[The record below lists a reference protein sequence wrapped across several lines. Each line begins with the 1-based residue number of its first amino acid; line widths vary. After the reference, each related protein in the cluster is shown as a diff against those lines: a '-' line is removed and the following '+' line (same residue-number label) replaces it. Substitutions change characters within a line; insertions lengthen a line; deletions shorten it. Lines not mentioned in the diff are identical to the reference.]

1 MAEKQSHGSE
11 TNKWSSRD
19 TRWVFTLFGTA
30 IGAGILY
37 LPLTA
42 SVGGIWALIFITLL
56 IFPMTYLSHRALCR
70 VVMTAETPGGDIT
83 EAVEDHFGKGAG
95 FAITLIY
102 FLAIYTV
109 CLVYAIGITNE
120 VNAFLVNI
128 LHTSPLPRWLLSFIL
143 IAGMTAVVL
152 FGTNIMTRICS
163 IVVFP
168 LIGLLFVLSI
178 MGIPYW
184 KFDQLKIIPELGS
197 FISGVLLVIPVLVFA
212 MNFSPI
218 ISTFTVTYEKQA
230 QNPKQFDRQTSRVI
244 LVNSL
249 LLLGFVMFFVFSVSL
264 ALPPEKLQDALGRNI
279 SAMTVITEL
288 QDFQFIPLMASCVAI
303 AAIISSYFGHFAGS
317 REGLNGIIVKWLRR
331 NNKNRPL
338 NLKTIDRGIIAFH
351 IITMWLVAVLDITIV
366 GVISALTAPFI
377 AIILYLM
384 PIYAIHRVPK
394 LAKYRAP
401 INGFVFVMGVI
412 TIIGYFAS
420 TFL

>member
-30 IGAGILY
+30 IGTGILY

-366 GVISALTAPFI
+366 GVISAFTAPFI

>member
-11 TNKWSSRD
+11 INKWSSRD

-30 IGAGILY
+30 IGTGILY

-128 LHTSPLPRWLLSFIL
+128 LHASPLPRWLLSFIL

>member
-1 MAEKQSHGSE
+1 MAEKQIHGSE
-11 TNKWSSRD
+11 INKWSSRD

>member
-1 MAEKQSHGSE
+1 MGVEQINRCE
-11 TNKWSSRD
+11 TNKWSGRD
-19 TRWVFTLFGTA
+19 TRWTLTLFGTA

-70 VVMTAETPGGDIT
+70 VVLAAETPGSDIT

-95 FAITLIY
+95 FVITFIY

-120 VNAFLVNI
+120 VNAFLVNL
-128 LHTSPLPRWLLSFIL
+128 LHIPESPRWLLSLIL
-143 IAGMTAVVL
+143 IVGMTIVVL

-168 LIGLLFVLSI
+168 LIGLLFVLSV
-178 MGIPYW
+178 MGMPYW
-184 KFDQLKIIPELGS
+184 KIERFQVMPELGS
-197 FISGVLLVIPVLVFA
+197 FISGILMVIPVLVFA
-212 MNFSPI
+212 MNYSPI
-218 ISTFTVTYEKQA
+218 ISTFTVAYGRQI
-230 QNPKQFDRQTSRVI
+230 QNPKQLDRKTNRVI

-249 LLLGFVMFFVFSVSL
+249 MLLGFIMFFVFSISL
-264 ALPPEKLQDALGRNI
+264 ALSPEKLQDALVRNV

-288 QDFQFIPLMASCVAI
+288 EGFRFIPLMASFIAI
-303 AAIISSYFGHFAGS
+303 TAIVSSYFGHFAGS

-331 NNKNRPL
+331 SDKNKQL
-338 NLKTIDRGIIAFH
+338 NLKTIDRGTIAFH
-351 IITMWLVAVLDITIV
+351 LITMWIVAALDITIV

-384 PIYAIHRVPK
+384 PIYAIHRLPK
-394 LAKYRAP
+394 LARYRTP
-401 INGFVFVMGVI
+401 INAFVFIMGFI

-420 TFL
+420 TFF